1 MNYVHQLL
9 VLVSAVTGCVSISAF
24 ASLVD
29 IASSIVGLKICVI
42 TTGIKQY
49 KSLIN
54 KKKRKHDKMVLLGKS
69 TFNIIEVLTSKALI
83 DSNITH

>member
-1 MNYVHQLL
+1 MNYLEKLL

-29 IASSIVGLKICVI
+29 IASSTVGLKICVI

-49 KSLIN
+49 KLLIN

-69 TFNIIEVLTSKALI
+69 RYNIIEVLTCKALI
-83 DSNITH
+83 DSNTTL

>member
-1 MNYVHQLL
+1 MNYLEKLL

-29 IASSIVGLKICVI
+29 IASSTVGLKICVI

-69 TFNIIEVLTSKALI
+69 RYNIIEVLTCKALI
-83 DSNITH
+83 DSNTTH

>member
-1 MNYVHQLL
+1 MNYLEKLL

-29 IASSIVGLKICVI
+29 IASSTVGLKICVI

-69 TFNIIEVLTSKALI
+69 KFNIIEVLTSEALI
-83 DSNITH
+83 DSNTTH

>member
-1 MNYVHQLL
+1 MNYVEQLL

-29 IASSIVGLKICVI
+29 IASSTVGLKICVI

-69 TFNIIEVLTSKALI
+69 KFNIIEVLTSKALT
-83 DSNITH
+83 DSNTTH